1 MTASRA
7 PRPLA
12 NAAAPDYADPSAAS
26 LLGERQAE
34 MRQASL
40 TFRELLTLTADF
52 ERALASHLSINTT
65 DLEAMEHLIEAGPL
79 SPTELAHRLGITTA
93 ATTLVID
100 RLEKAGHAAREA
112 HPSDRRS
119 VRVVPAEASVARTFT
134 ALRPLIFG
142 VDAVLDDFAPSERDA
157 IELYLARVAGVYRTV
172 IAATPPPAPS
182 QPERTRI

>member
-1 MTASRA
+1 MTPSRS
-7 PRPLA
+7 PRPLE
-12 NAAAPDYADPSAAS
+12 AAGADDAPQT
-26 LLGERQAE
+26 LLGERRAE

-40 TFRELLTLTADF
+40 TFRELLNLTADF
-52 ERALASHLSINTT
+52 ERHLAARLAINTT

-119 VRVVPAEASVARTFT
+119 VRVVPAAASVARTFE

-142 VDAVLDDFAPSERDA
+142 VDAVLDDFAPAERAA
-157 IELYLARVAGVYRTV
+157 IELYLARVADVYRAV
-172 IAATPPPAPS
+172 LEPPPAPAH
-182 QPERTRI
+182 

>member
-7 PRPLA
+7 PRPLV
-12 NAAAPDYADPSAAS
+12 NAAASDYADPAAASAES
-26 LLGERQAE
+26 LLGDRQAQ
-34 MRQASL
+34 MSQASL
-40 TFRELLTLTADF
+40 SFRELLTLTADF
-52 ERALASHLSINTT
+52 ERVLAAHLSINAT

-112 HPSDRRS
+112 HPSDRRK

-142 VDAVLDDFAPSERDA
+142 VDAVLDDFAPSERTA
-157 IELYLARVAGVYRTV
+157 IELYLARVADVYRAV
-172 IAATPPPAPS
+172 IAETPPPPPPAS
-182 QPERTRI
+182 